1 MGLEDLLFLASALA
15 ILLLDGDIQL
25 LLLSKEK
32 RQTSSAKSIEARIIK
47 EQKIKVCTI
56 NSQLKTFLMSCVKSR

>member
-25 LLLSKEK
+25 LLLSKEQ